1 MVTLPPAGW
10 RRALKVV
17 DVSLKKTTV
26 SAAALTDG
34 LHVGQRAVWTFLPK
48 LTVFLRIMFSFHP
61 RITQRTDP
69 AYISPRSVAFR
80 KPIYLELDAGLI
92 F

>member
-26 SAAALTDG
+26 RAAALTDG
-34 LHVGQRAVWTFLPK
+34 LHVGQRAVWTFLPQ
-48 LTVFLRIMFSFHP
+48 THGIFADHVFFPPEDNATYGSSLHFT
-61 RITQRTDP
+61 TQRCIQE
-69 AYISPRSVAFR
+69 AYLFGA
-80 KPIYLELDAGLI
+80 
-92 F
+92 